1 MSQNMYIRISG
12 EKYKDTVR
20 RFLTPED
27 LCTFV
32 TESRGEGPVMKAMNG
47 KYKIITVRKTS

>member
-1 MSQNMYIRISG
+1 MYIKISG
-12 EKYKDTVR
+12 EKYRDTIR

-32 TESRGEGPVMKAMNG
+32 TESRGEGPVM
-47 KYKIITVRKTS
+47 